1 MRETYREVR
10 LAELIGRQSVRD
22 RIPSVRT
29 IVSTTYRVDDFPLC
43 PKTCHRFSYTLLW
56 NAVTLP

>member
-1 MRETYREVR
+1 V
-10 LAELIGRQSVRD
+10 IGRQSVRD

-29 IVSTTYRVDDFPLC
+29 IVSTPYRVDDFRLC